1 MGVLPLQFPAGV
13 TRKTLGLDGSEVLDI
28 SGIASGLAPRA
39 TVKLKIL
46 RKDGNATTLD
56 LLVRLDT
63 RREVEY
69 YRHGGQLH
77 YVVRDRLEK
86 AA

>member
-1 MGVLPLQFPAGV
+1 M
-13 TRKTLGLDGSEVLDI
+13 LG
-28 SGIASGLAPRA
+28 
-39 TVKLKIL
+39 
-46 RKDGNATTLD
+46 KDGKHTTLD

-77 YVVRDRLEK
+77 FVVRDRLEK
-86 AA
+86 VA

>member
-1 MGVLPLQFPAGV
+1 MSMPWA
-13 TRKTLGLDGSEVLDI
+13 
-28 SGIASGLAPRA
+28 IASC
-39 TVKLKIL
+39 
-46 RKDGNATTLD
+46 
-56 LLVRLDT
+56 LVYGDFGFDIARLDT